1 MSEHRVICAS
11 LKCMSKRPIIKGK
24 GADLYLGSTD
34 EESMPSSIST
44 AANPSTVRSKPKN
57 TERRRMVTTYLPPHI
72 VDRLHQVWLSRVQKD
87 PKAQKA
93 HIITEALERFF
104 NEPVAETK
112 TSEQSNI

>member
-1 MSEHRVICAS
+1 
-11 LKCMSKRPIIKGK
+11 MSKRPIIKGR

-34 EESMPSSIST
+34 EGSISSST
-44 AANPSTVRSKPKN
+44 STVAESSNVLSKPKN

-104 NEPVAETK
+104 NEPEVKTK
-112 TSEQSNI
+112 TSEQ